1 MTISPPALARRSMYV
16 WEHPVLGRFDI
27 RLDLAH
33 GLDLTLDLDA
43 QRLELTAPGGVEIRC
58 PATLPDI
65 VVQSVSARFTAK
77 ELRIKSLPDLGIF
90 EQELLSHLLEETLL
104 SGLDPAALIARAT
117 SAHGSLVLHEGK
129 LARAT
134 VPAAARVHLTM
145 NRERVKIDLSPAITL
160 DFGRLL
166 GTAEI
171 GTLRWSFA
179 TAQLGVELSGAPNL
193 WARVVE
199 KVAPAL
205 SKSTFRRLLPR
216 AMLAA
221 GYDPGK
227 DDLLGTH
234 LTAIIA
240 RVSAGDRAEKADRGG
255 ELVPGARLET
265 RELPVAVVPPVTVTR
280 PLRFEIEPGDYLEVE
295 RTGWGVAL
303 RTLRGVYLTGGGRQ
317 WLKQFRVL
325 SAHYDANSGAVSVD
339 AAPLMGDAARAGLS
353 KLLRARFVD
362 PVAGFFAKRA
372 RDSKGRARI
381 PIGRRVE
388 LRVPDGGYLARLDGM
403 ELSLKANPAVLVVAR
418 PRFIRFAIKRAR
430 YRFANR
436 ELKVDVGPGNWFS
449 WLFVAMARREIR
461 RHLAAW
467 IASILPPA
475 MQVDGYDVF
484 RDARQAETLARLVRP
499 EADERVNDV
508 H

>member
-1 MTISPPALARRSMYV
+1 MTIAPPALARRTMYV

-27 RLDLAH
+27 RVDLSH
-33 GLDLTLDLDA
+33 GLELTLDLEE
-43 QRLELTAPGGVEIRC
+43 QRLKLTAPGGVEIRC

-65 VVQSVSARFTAK
+65 VLREVSAKFTAK
-77 ELRIKSLPDLGIF
+77 ELKIKSIPDLGAF
-90 EQELLSHLLEETLL
+90 EQELLSFLLEETLL
-104 SGLDPAALIARAT
+104 SGLDPAALLARAT
-117 SAHGSLVLHEGK
+117 SKRGTVVLYESKLV
-129 LARAT
+129 RAT
-134 VPAAARVHLTM
+134 VPVAARIHMTM
-145 NRERVKIDLSPAITL
+145 NRERVKIDLTPAITL

-166 GTAEI
+166 GNAEI

-179 TAQLGVELSGAPNL
+179 TAALSVELSGEPNL

-199 KVAPAL
+199 LVAPAL
-205 SKSTFRRLLPR
+205 SKSTFRRLLPK

-240 RVSAGDRAEKADRGG
+240 RVSAGDRAEKVERSG
-255 ELVPGARLET
+255 EIAPGERVET
-265 RELPVAVVPPVTVTR
+265 RELPILAPPPVTVQR
-280 PLRFEIEPGDYLEVE
+280 PPLRFEVEPGDYLEIE
-295 RTGWGVAL
+295 RTGWGVYL
-303 RTLRGVYLTGGGRQ
+303 RTLRGVYLTGGGRP

-325 SAHYDANSGAVSVD
+325 SAHYDGNSGAVSVE
-339 AAPLMGDAARAGLS
+339 AAPLMGDAARAGLA
-353 KLLRARFVD
+353 KALRQRFVD

-372 RDSKGRARI
+372 RDSKGRAKI
-381 PIGRRVE
+381 PIGRKVE

-403 ELSLKANPAVLVVAR
+403 ELSVKANPPLLVVAR
-418 PRFIRFAIKRAR
+418 PRFVRFAVKRAR

-449 WLFVAMARREIR
+449 WLFVAKAKGEIR
-461 RHLAAW
+461 RQLAAY
-467 IASILPPA
+467 IASILPPS
-475 MQVDGYDVF
+475 MQMDGYDVF

-499 EADERVNDV
+499 EATKDE
-508 H
+508 